1 MFYIFILLIMETPS
15 EFNQKTKKVD
25 SSCIETS
32 KRLCDELKP
41 WTLYSFEPEQFVAME
56 KVEEL
61 WEILAVEEW
70 ENLVKLRNK
79 LLTNS
84 QIAEIVIPHIYVK
97 YPWVAAG
104 AVSYALWL
112 LMWKEAR
119 NEKTTKV
126 ISALWKA
133 PKNVVRLKEI
143 AKSWISARIE
153 KYWEDE
159 VFRQRSVWW
168 KKSVELQWKK
178 AFSEEEKEFVIIFS
192 EDENYKDELWRIK
205 FGVIANEINNM
216 FWNWNNVRN
225 SKAIYDCYRRYWHK
239 NGS

>member
-1 MFYIFILLIMETPS
+1 METPS
-15 EFNQKTKKVD
+15 SFTQKNKN
-25 SSCIETS
+25 S
-32 KRLCDELKP
+32 KLLHEKINNDLAKAVELQP
-41 WTLYSFEPEQFVAME
+41 WTLYSLEPEQFVAME

-70 ENLVKLRNK
+70 ENLVKLRND

-84 QIAEIVIPHIYVK
+84 QIAEIIIPHIYVK

-104 AVSYALWL
+104 AVSCALWL

-119 NEKTTKV
+119 NKQTTKV
-126 ISALWKA
+126 ISALWKD
-133 PKNVVRLKEI
+133 PKNVERLKEI
-143 AKSWISARIE
+143 AKSWIPARME

-178 AFSEEEKEFVIIFS
+178 VLSEEEKEFIIKLC
-192 EDENYKDELWRIK
+192 EDEKYRDKFWKIK
-205 FGVIANEINNM
+205 RSAIANEVNKK
-216 FWNWNNVRN
+216 FWNWENVR
-225 SKAIYDCYRRYWHK
+225 KPIAIADCYRRYKHK
-239 NGS
+239 YES